1 LKSLTADF
9 FSNLPKNGTEMPI
22 SALQCRFRH
31 LSALPIATLKKLAQL
46 MAIAMRTT
54 NFRLLRQRKA
64 QAWPSSCVAPEG

>member
-1 LKSLTADF
+1 
-9 FSNLPKNGTEMPI
+9 MPV

-31 LSALPIATLKKLAQL
+31 LSALPIATLKKLAHL
-46 MAIAMRTT
+46 MAIAMRMT